1 MKQLLYLMPIIS
13 GAMWGSA
20 GIFVRKLT
28 ELGMNSYTVVS
39 VRVVLAV
46 LILAVW
52 LGIYDKNLL
61 KIKLKDLWIFVAG
74 GVVGMF
80 GLNLCYNFAISEL
93 SLSLA
98 AVLLS
103 LSPVFVLFMAA
114 ILFKEK
120 ITSKKVICMTIAIAG
135 CVLASGVLESAS
147 TMRWSVKGIIVGTIG
162 AFFYGLYGIISKTA
176 MERGYHAFTTTFYCL
191 FMVMLVVI
199 PLTNWKLVTN
209 VVVANPVKMSVFL
222 VIHSLCTSVL
232 PYILYTFSIRYID
245 AGMASILA
253 SGEPVAAMI
262 FGVIFFSEIPTV
274 LSVVGIVL
282 VIMALAL
289 LSMPDKKCGQSDKMS
304 VK

>member
-28 ELGMNSYTVVS
+28 ELGVNSYTVVS
-39 VRVVLAV
+39 VRVILAV

-52 LGIYDKNLL
+52 LGIYDRNLL

-80 GLNLCYNFAISEL
+80 GLNICYNFAISEL

-147 TMRWSVKGIIVGTIG
+147 TMRWSVKGIIVGIIG

-209 VVVANPVKMSVFL
+209 VVVANPIKMSVFL

-282 VIMALAL
+282 VIVALGL
-289 LSMPDKKCGQSDKMS
+289 LSMPDKKCG
-304 VK
+304 

>member
-52 LGIYDKNLL
+52 LGIYDRNLL

-80 GLNLCYNFAISEL
+80 GLNICYNFAISEL

-199 PLTNWKLVTN
+199 PLTNWKLVN
-209 VVVANPVKMSVFL
+209 DVVVANPVKMSVFL

-282 VIMALAL
+282 VIVALAL
-289 LSMPDKKCGQSDKMS
+289 LSMPDKKRRRSDKMS
-304 VK
+304 V

>member
-1 MKQLLYLMPIIS
+1 MKQLLYLMPIVS

-52 LGIYDKNLL
+52 LGIYDRNLL

-74 GVVGMF
+74 GIVGMF
-80 GLNLCYNFAISEL
+80 GLNICYNFAISEL

-135 CVLASGVLESAS
+135 CVLASGVLEAAS

-282 VIMALAL
+282 VIVALAL
-289 LSMPDKKCGQSDKMS
+289 LSMPDKKHS
-304 VK
+304 

>member
-1 MKQLLYLMPIIS
+1 MKQILYLMPIIS

-46 LILAVW
+46 LILAIW
-52 LGIYDKNLL
+52 LGIYDRNLL

-80 GLNLCYNFAISEL
+80 GLNICYNFAISEL

-162 AFFYGLYGIISKTA
+162 AFFYGLYGIISKTT

-282 VIMALAL
+282 VIVALTL
-289 LSMPDKKCGQSDKMS
+289 LSMPDKKHS
-304 VK
+304 

>member
-1 MKQLLYLMPIIS
+1 MKQLLYLMPIVS

-52 LGIYDKNLL
+52 LGIYDKDLL

-80 GLNLCYNFAISEL
+80 GLNICYNFAISEL

-147 TMRWSVKGIIVGTIG
+147 IMRWSVKGIIVGTIG

-199 PLTNWKLVTN
+199 PLTDWKLVTD
-209 VVVANPVKMSVFL
+209 VVIANPFKMSVFL

-282 VIMALAL
+282 VIVALAL
-289 LSMPDKKCGQSDKMS
+289 LSMPEKKRG
-304 VK
+304 

>member
-46 LILAVW
+46 LILAIW
-52 LGIYDKNLL
+52 LGIYDRNLL

-80 GLNLCYNFAISEL
+80 GLNICYNFAISEL

-98 AVLLS
+98 TVLLS

-199 PLTNWKLVTN
+199 PLTNWKLVTD

-282 VIMALAL
+282 VIVALAL
-289 LSMPDKKCGQSDKMS
+289 LSMPKKIK
-304 VK
+304 

>member
-28 ELGMNSYTVVS
+28 EQGMNSYTVVS
-39 VRVVLAV
+39 VRVILAV

-52 LGIYDKNLL
+52 LGIYDRNLL
-61 KIKLKDLWIFVAG
+61 KIKLKDLWVFVAG

-80 GLNLCYNFAISEL
+80 GLNICYNFAISEL

-147 TMRWSVKGIIVGTIG
+147 TMRWSVKGIIVGIIG

-209 VVVANPVKMSVFL
+209 VVVANPIKMSVFL

-282 VIMALAL
+282 VIVALAL
-289 LSMPDKKCGQSDKMS
+289 LSMPDKKRR
-304 VK
+304 

>member
-52 LGIYDKNLL
+52 LGIYDRNLL
-61 KIKLKDLWIFVAG
+61 KIKLKDLWVFVAG

-80 GLNLCYNFAISEL
+80 GLNICYNFAISEL

-209 VVVANPVKMSVFL
+209 VVVANPIKMSVFL

-282 VIMALAL
+282 VIVALAL
-289 LSMPDKKCGQSDKMS
+289 LSMPDKKRR
-304 VK
+304 

>member
-39 VRVVLAV
+39 VRVILAV

-52 LGIYDKNLL
+52 LGIYDRNLL

-80 GLNLCYNFAISEL
+80 GLNICYNFAISEL

-147 TMRWSVKGIIVGTIG
+147 TMRWSVKGIIVGIIG

-209 VVVANPVKMSVFL
+209 VVVANPIKMSVFL

-282 VIMALAL
+282 VIVALGL
-289 LSMPDKKCGQSDKMS
+289 LSMPDKKCG
-304 VK
+304 

>member
-1 MKQLLYLMPIIS
+1 MKQILYLIPIIS

-46 LILAVW
+46 LILAIW
-52 LGIYDKNLL
+52 LGIYDRNLL

-80 GLNLCYNFAISEL
+80 GLNICYNFAISEL

-120 ITSKKVICMTIAIAG
+120 ITPKKVICMTIAIAG

-282 VIMALAL
+282 VIVALAL
-289 LSMPDKKCGQSDKMS
+289 LSMPDKKHS
-304 VK
+304 

>member
-28 ELGMNSYTVVS
+28 EQGMNSYTVVS

-52 LGIYDKNLL
+52 LGIYDRNLL

-74 GVVGMF
+74 GIVGMF
-80 GLNLCYNFAISEL
+80 GLNICYNFAISEL

-147 TMRWSVKGIIVGTIG
+147 TMRWSVKGIIVGIIG

-176 MERGYHAFTTTFYCL
+176 LERGYHAFTTTFYCL

-209 VVVANPVKMSVFL
+209 VVVANPIKMSVFL

-282 VIMALAL
+282 VIVALAL
-289 LSMPDKKCGQSDKMS
+289 LSMPDKKCG
-304 VK
+304 

>member
-1 MKQLLYLMPIIS
+1 MKQILYLMPIIS

-52 LGIYDKNLL
+52 LGIYDKDLL

-80 GLNLCYNFAISEL
+80 GLNICYNFAISEL

-282 VIMALAL
+282 VIVALAL
-289 LSMPDKKCGQSDKMS
+289 LSMPDKKRRRSDKML
-304 VK
+304 V

>member
-52 LGIYDKNLL
+52 LGIYDRNLL
-61 KIKLKDLWIFVAG
+61 KIKLKDLWVFVAG

-80 GLNLCYNFAISEL
+80 GLNICYNFAISEL

-209 VVVANPVKMSVFL
+209 VVVAKPIKMSVFL

-282 VIMALAL
+282 VIVALGL
-289 LSMPDKKCGQSDKMS
+289 LSMPDKKCG
-304 VK
+304 

>member
-28 ELGMNSYTVVS
+28 DLGMNSYTVVS

-52 LGIYDKNLL
+52 LGIYDRNLL
-61 KIKLKDLWIFVAG
+61 KIKLNDLWIFVAG

-80 GLNLCYNFAISEL
+80 GLNICYNFAISEL

-282 VIMALAL
+282 VIVALAL
-289 LSMPDKKCGQSDKMS
+289 LSMPDKKHS
-304 VK
+304 

>member
-28 ELGMNSYTVVS
+28 ALGMNSYTVVS

-52 LGIYDKNLL
+52 LGIYDKDLL

-80 GLNLCYNFAISEL
+80 GLNICYNFAISEL

-199 PLTNWKLVTN
+199 PLTNWKLVTD
-209 VVVANPVKMSVFL
+209 VVIANPFKMSVFL

-262 FGVIFFSEIPTV
+262 FGVIFFSEIPTF

-282 VIMALAL
+282 VIVALAL
-289 LSMPDKKCGQSDKMS
+289 LSMPEKKRG
-304 VK
+304 

>member
-52 LGIYDKNLL
+52 LGIYDRNLL

-80 GLNLCYNFAISEL
+80 GLNICYNFAISEL

-199 PLTNWKLVTN
+199 PLTNWKLVTD
-209 VVVANPVKMSVFL
+209 VVVSNPVKMSVFL

-282 VIMALAL
+282 VIVALAL
-289 LSMPDKKCGQSDKMS
+289 LSMPDKKCG
-304 VK
+304 

>member
-28 ELGMNSYTVVS
+28 EQGMNSYTVVS
-39 VRVVLAV
+39 VRVILAV

-52 LGIYDKNLL
+52 LGIYDRNLL
-61 KIKLKDLWIFVAG
+61 KIKLKDLWVFVAG

-80 GLNLCYNFAISEL
+80 GLNICYNFAISEL

-147 TMRWSVKGIIVGTIG
+147 TMRWSVKGIIVGIIG

-209 VVVANPVKMSVFL
+209 VVVANPIKMSVFL

-282 VIMALAL
+282 VIVALAL
-289 LSMPDKKCGQSDKMS
+289 LSMPDKRCG
-304 VK
+304 

>member
-52 LGIYDKNLL
+52 LGIYDRNLL
-61 KIKLKDLWIFVAG
+61 KIKLKDLWVFVAG

-80 GLNLCYNFAISEL
+80 GLNICYNFAISEL

-135 CVLASGVLESAS
+135 CVLSSGVLESAS

-209 VVVANPVKMSVFL
+209 VVVANPIKMSVFL

-282 VIMALAL
+282 VIVALAL
-289 LSMPDKKCGQSDKMS
+289 LSMPKKIK
-304 VK
+304 

>member
-52 LGIYDKNLL
+52 LGIYDKDLL

-80 GLNLCYNFAISEL
+80 GLNICYNFAISEL

-103 LSPVFVLFMAA
+103 LSPVFILFMAA

-199 PLTNWKLVTN
+199 PLTNWKLITD
-209 VVVANPVKMSVFL
+209 VVVANPVEMSVFL
-222 VIHSLCTSVL
+222 LIHSLCTSVL

-282 VIMALAL
+282 VIVALAL
-289 LSMPDKKCGQSDKMS
+289 LSMPDKKRRQSDKMS
-304 VK
+304 V

>member
-1 MKQLLYLMPIIS
+1 MKQLLYLMPIVS

-28 ELGMNSYTVVS
+28 ALGMNSYTVVS

-46 LILAVW
+46 IILAVW

-80 GLNLCYNFAISEL
+80 GLNICYNFAISEL

-199 PLTNWKLVTN
+199 PLTDWKLVTD
-209 VVVANPVKMSVFL
+209 VVIANPFKMSVFL

-282 VIMALAL
+282 VIVALAL
-289 LSMPDKKCGQSDKMS
+289 LSMPKKIK
-304 VK
+304 

>member
-39 VRVVLAV
+39 VRVILAV

-52 LGIYDKNLL
+52 LGIYDRNLL

-80 GLNLCYNFAISEL
+80 GLNICYNFAISEL

-209 VVVANPVKMSVFL
+209 VVVANPIKMSVFL

-282 VIMALAL
+282 VIVALAL
-289 LSMPDKKCGQSDKMS
+289 LSMPDKKRR
-304 VK
+304 

>member
-52 LGIYDKNLL
+52 LGIYDRNLL

-80 GLNLCYNFAISEL
+80 GLNICYNFAISEL

-135 CVLASGVLESAS
+135 CVLASGVLESAY

-245 AGMASILA
+245 AGMVSILA

-282 VIMALAL
+282 VIVALAL
-289 LSMPDKKCGQSDKMS
+289 LSMPDKKRRRSDKMS
-304 VK
+304 V

>member
-1 MKQLLYLMPIIS
+1 MKQFLYLMPIIS

-52 LGIYDKNLL
+52 LGIYDRNLL

-80 GLNLCYNFAISEL
+80 GLNICYNFAISEL

-114 ILFKEK
+114 VLFKEK

-209 VVVANPVKMSVFL
+209 VVVSNPVKMSVFL

-282 VIMALAL
+282 VIVALAL
-289 LSMPDKKCGQSDKMS
+289 LSMPDKKCG
-304 VK
+304 

>member
-46 LILAVW
+46 LILAVG
-52 LGIYDKNLL
+52 LGIYDKDLL

-80 GLNLCYNFAISEL
+80 GLNICYNFAISEL

-135 CVLASGVLESAS
+135 CVLASGVLEAAS

-199 PLTNWKLVTN
+199 PLTNWKLVTD

-282 VIMALAL
+282 VIVALAL
-289 LSMPDKKCGQSDKMS
+289 LSMPDKKRRRSDKMS
-304 VK
+304 V

>member
-52 LGIYDKNLL
+52 LGIYDRNLL

-80 GLNLCYNFAISEL
+80 GLNICYNFAISEL

-135 CVLASGVLESAS
+135 CVLASGVLEAAS

-199 PLTNWKLVTN
+199 PLTNWKLVTD

-282 VIMALAL
+282 VIVALAL
-289 LSMPDKKCGQSDKMS
+289 LSMPDKKHS
-304 VK
+304 

>member
-1 MKQLLYLMPIIS
+1 MKQLLYLMPIVS

-52 LGIYDKNLL
+52 LGIYDKDLL

-80 GLNLCYNFAISEL
+80 GLNICYNFAISEL

-98 AVLLS
+98 TVLLS

-135 CVLASGVLESAS
+135 CVLASGVLEAAS
-147 TMRWSVKGIIVGTIG
+147 TMRWSIKGIIVGTIG

-199 PLTNWKLVTN
+199 PLTNWKLVTD

-282 VIMALAL
+282 VIVALAL
-289 LSMPDKKCGQSDKMS
+289 LSMPKKIK
-304 VK
+304 

>member
-39 VRVVLAV
+39 VRVILAV

-52 LGIYDKNLL
+52 LGIYDRNLL
-61 KIKLKDLWIFVAG
+61 KIKLKDLWVFVAG

-80 GLNLCYNFAISEL
+80 GLNICYNFAISEL

-209 VVVANPVKMSVFL
+209 VVVANPIKMSVFL

-282 VIMALAL
+282 VIVALAL
-289 LSMPDKKCGQSDKMS
+289 LSMPDKKCG
-304 VK
+304 

>member
-52 LGIYDKNLL
+52 LGIYDKDLL
-61 KIKLKDLWIFVAG
+61 KIKLNDLWIFVAG

-80 GLNLCYNFAISEL
+80 GLNICYNFAISEL

-135 CVLASGVLESAS
+135 CVLASGVLEAAS

-282 VIMALAL
+282 VIVALAL
-289 LSMPDKKCGQSDKMS
+289 LSMPDKKRRRSDKMS
-304 VK
+304 V

>member
-52 LGIYDKNLL
+52 LGIYDRNLL

-80 GLNLCYNFAISEL
+80 GLNICYNFAISEL

-147 TMRWSVKGIIVGTIG
+147 TMRWSVKGIIVGIIG

-209 VVVANPVKMSVFL
+209 VVVANPIKMSVFL

-282 VIMALAL
+282 VIVALAL
-289 LSMPDKKCGQSDKMS
+289 LSMPDKRCG
-304 VK
+304 

>member
-1 MKQLLYLMPIIS
+1 MKQILYLMPIIS

-46 LILAVW
+46 LILAIW
-52 LGIYDKNLL
+52 LGIYDRNLL

-80 GLNLCYNFAISEL
+80 GLNICYNFAISEL

-120 ITSKKVICMTIAIAG
+120 ITPKKVICMTIAIAG

-162 AFFYGLYGIISKTA
+162 VFFYGLYGIISKTA

-282 VIMALAL
+282 VIVALAL
-289 LSMPDKKCGQSDKMS
+289 LSMPDKKHS
-304 VK
+304 

>member
-1 MKQLLYLMPIIS
+1 MKQLLYLMPIVS

-28 ELGMNSYTVVS
+28 ALGMNSYTVVS

-46 LILAVW
+46 IILAVW

-80 GLNLCYNFAISEL
+80 GLNICYNFAISEL

-199 PLTNWKLVTN
+199 PLTNWKLVTD
-209 VVVANPVKMSVFL
+209 VVIANPFKMSVFL

-282 VIMALAL
+282 VIVALAL
-289 LSMPDKKCGQSDKMS
+289 LSMPEKKRG
-304 VK
+304 

>member
-1 MKQLLYLMPIIS
+1 LKQILYLIPIIS

-46 LILAVW
+46 LILAIW
-52 LGIYDKNLL
+52 LGIYDRNLL

-80 GLNLCYNFAISEL
+80 GLNICYNFAISEL

-120 ITSKKVICMTIAIAG
+120 ITPKKVICMTIAIAG

-282 VIMALAL
+282 VIVALAL
-289 LSMPDKKCGQSDKMS
+289 LSMPDKKHS
-304 VK
+304 

>member
-28 ELGMNSYTVVS
+28 EQGMNSYTVVS
-39 VRVVLAV
+39 VRVILAV

-52 LGIYDKNLL
+52 LGIYDRNLL

-80 GLNLCYNFAISEL
+80 GLNICYNFAISEL

-147 TMRWSVKGIIVGTIG
+147 TMRWSVKGIIVGIIG

-209 VVVANPVKMSVFL
+209 VVVANPIKMSVFL

-282 VIMALAL
+282 VIVALAL
-289 LSMPDKKCGQSDKMS
+289 LSMPEKKCG
-304 VK
+304 

>member
-52 LGIYDKNLL
+52 LGIYDKDLL

-80 GLNLCYNFAISEL
+80 GLNICYNFAISEL

-176 MERGYHAFTTTFYCL
+176 MKRGYHAFTTTFYCL

-199 PLTNWKLVTN
+199 PITNWKLVTN

-282 VIMALAL
+282 VIVALAL
-289 LSMPDKKCGQSDKMS
+289 LSMPDKKRRRSDKMS
-304 VK
+304 V

>member
-52 LGIYDKNLL
+52 LGIYDKDLL

-80 GLNLCYNFAISEL
+80 GLNICYNFAISEL

-191 FMVMLVVI
+191 LMVMLVVI
-199 PLTNWKLVTN
+199 PLTNWKLATN

-282 VIMALAL
+282 VIVALAL
-289 LSMPDKKCGQSDKMS
+289 LSMPDKKRRRSDKMS
-304 VK
+304 V

>member
-28 ELGMNSYTVVS
+28 EQGMNSYTVVS
-39 VRVVLAV
+39 VRVILAV

-52 LGIYDKNLL
+52 LGIYDRNLL

-80 GLNLCYNFAISEL
+80 GLNICYNFAISEL

-147 TMRWSVKGIIVGTIG
+147 TMRWSVKGIIVGIIG

-282 VIMALAL
+282 VIVALAL
-289 LSMPDKKCGQSDKMS
+289 LSMPDKKCG
-304 VK
+304 

>member
-1 MKQLLYLMPIIS
+1 MKQLLYLMPIVS

-28 ELGMNSYTVVS
+28 ALGMNSYTVVS

-46 LILAVW
+46 IILAVW

-80 GLNLCYNFAISEL
+80 GLNICYNFAISEL

-199 PLTNWKLVTN
+199 PITDWKLVTD
-209 VVVANPVKMSVFL
+209 VVIANPFKMSVFL

-262 FGVIFFSEIPTV
+262 FGVIFFSEIPTF

-282 VIMALAL
+282 VIVALAL
-289 LSMPDKKCGQSDKMS
+289 LSMPEKKRG
-304 VK
+304 

>member
-1 MKQLLYLMPIIS
+1 MKQILYLMPIIS

-46 LILAVW
+46 LILAIW
-52 LGIYDKNLL
+52 LGIYDRNLS
-61 KIKLKDLWIFVAG
+61 KIKLKDLWFFVAG

-80 GLNLCYNFAISEL
+80 GLNICYNFAISEL

-135 CVLASGVLESAS
+135 CVLASGVLEAAS

-199 PLTNWKLVTN
+199 PLTNWKLVTD

-282 VIMALAL
+282 VIVALAL
-289 LSMPDKKCGQSDKMS
+289 LSMPKKIK
-304 VK
+304 

>member
-52 LGIYDKNLL
+52 LGIYDKDLL

-80 GLNLCYNFAISEL
+80 GLNICYNFAISEL

-135 CVLASGVLESAS
+135 CVLASGVLEAAS

-199 PLTNWKLVTN
+199 PLTNWKLVTD

-282 VIMALAL
+282 VIVALAL
-289 LSMPDKKCGQSDKMS
+289 LSMPDKKRRRSDKMS
-304 VK
+304 V

>member
-61 KIKLKDLWIFVAG
+61 KIKLKDIWIFVAG

-80 GLNLCYNFAISEL
+80 GLNICYNFAISEL

-199 PLTNWKLVTN
+199 PLTDWKLVTD
-209 VVVANPVKMSVFL
+209 VVIANPFKMSVFL

-282 VIMALAL
+282 VIVALAL
-289 LSMPDKKCGQSDKMS
+289 LSMPEKKRG
-304 VK
+304 